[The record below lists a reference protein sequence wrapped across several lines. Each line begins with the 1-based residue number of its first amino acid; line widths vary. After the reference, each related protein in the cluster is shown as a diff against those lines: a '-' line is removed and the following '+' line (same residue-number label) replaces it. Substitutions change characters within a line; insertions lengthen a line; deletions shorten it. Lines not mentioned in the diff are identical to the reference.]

1 MLNHVRRS
9 KEHPLVR
16 HMFPDGVDGVLRL
29 WDERAAFLNALDR
42 LPRTFCH
49 VDALRHNLFPQRGRE
64 EAAGKRP
71 RNRTMAFTLGFSLG
85 LLWAGIAI
93 DRLGPV
99 AMVGAAFAPGLFSVA
114 VLALACFPTV
124 LRE

>member
-1 MLNHVRRS
+1 
-9 KEHPLVR
+9 
-16 HMFPDGVDGVLRL
+16 MFPDGVDGILRL
-29 WDERAAFLNALDR
+29 WDERAAFLGALDR

-49 VDALRHNLFPQRGRE
+49 MDAFRHSLSAQRGRE

-99 AMVGAAFAPGLFSVA
+99 AMVGAAFALGLFLVA
-114 VLALACFPTV
+114 VLALTRFPTV